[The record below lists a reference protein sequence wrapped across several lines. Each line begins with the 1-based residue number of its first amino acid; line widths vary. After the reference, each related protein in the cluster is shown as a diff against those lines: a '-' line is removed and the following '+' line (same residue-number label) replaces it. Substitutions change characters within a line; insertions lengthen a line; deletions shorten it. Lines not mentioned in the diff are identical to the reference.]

1 MPFSAP
7 LFTSHAPDDSAT
19 PRRSY
24 FVCALRSWTP
34 ERLVQQSAEAG
45 RSIYDTLRFRVGQ
58 TRSLLHILAKVSSLK
73 VVERDGGSNPAA
85 RPRGRL
91 DAFEARFFGTL
102 LLVRSQHSG
111 SSLVTWA

>member
-1 MPFSAP
+1 M
-7 LFTSHAPDDSAT
+7 FT
-19 PRRSY
+19 
-24 FVCALRSWTP
+24 
-34 ERLVQQSAEAG
+34 
-45 RSIYDTLRFRVGQ
+45 I
-58 TRSLLHILAKVSSLK
+58 K

-111 SSLVTWA
+111 SSLVTRPHSAPHRGNFSALFARVAAQERW

>member
-1 MPFSAP
+1 MISSRVLYPLDFSWISLHYYALP
-7 LFTSHAPDDSAT
+7 
-19 PRRSY
+19 Y
-24 FVCALRSWTP
+24 F
-34 ERLVQQSAEAG
+34 
-45 RSIYDTLRFRVGQ
+45 
-58 TRSLLHILAKVSSLK
+58 K
-73 VVERDGGSNPAA
+73 VVGTERDGGSNPAA